1 MMTLDIA
8 RAHIHDLQREA
19 DQHRLA
25 QAGRRRSRVR
35 ALLTRTAR

>member
-1 MMTLDIA
+1 MTLDVA

-25 QAGRRRSRVR
+25 RAERRRSRVR
-35 ALLTRTAR
+35 ALLTRAGR